1 MNDKTT
7 KQIKEMMNQT
17 IGVEVE
23 MNNITRIK
31 AAQLAAEFF
40 GTDRHEHTAVRNGY
54 DTYSAWDSEG
64 REWKFQKDVSIHGP
78 DSEKCEM
85 VTPILTYADMETL
98 QELIR
103 RLRKAGAKSDA
114 TRGCGVHIHIGAK
127 GHTPQSLRNLANI
140 MASHESLLASA
151 LNLDRSRMNRYC
163 RTVSKDFLV
172 ELNRKKPKTMA
183 VLADTWYG
191 SQNADYG
198 RSAHYNESRY
208 HMLNLHAT
216 FTKGTIEFR
225 LFQFDAPSGGK
236 QNGLHAG
243 QLKSYIQLCLALSQL
258 AKQVK
263 TASANPQQT
272 ENPKYAMRTWL
283 LRLGFIGDEFK
294 TARELYTKRLEGD
307 TAFRNGRHDVCTPPQ
322 NGGTDAAEPRA
333 AE

>member
-1 MNDKTT
+1 MNEKTT
-7 KQIKEMMNQT
+7 KQIKEMMKQT

-23 MNNITRIK
+23 MNNITRTK

-40 GTDRHEHTAVRNGY
+40 GTGRHEHTAGRNGY
-54 DTYSAWDSEG
+54 DTYSAWDGEG

-78 DSEKCEM
+78 DSEKCEL
-85 VTPILTYADMETL
+85 VTPILTYTDMETL

-183 VLADTWYG
+183 ALADTWYG

-225 LFQFDAPSGGK
+225 LFQFDAPSGDK
-236 QNGLHAG
+236 KNGLHAG

-272 ENPKYAMRTWL
+272 ENPRYAMRTWL

>member
-1 MNDKTT
+1 MNKKTT
-7 KQIKEMMNQT
+7 KQIEEMMNQT

-23 MNNITRIK
+23 MNNITRTK

-40 GTDRHEHTAVRNGY
+40 GTGRHEHTAGRNGY
-54 DTYSAWDSEG
+54 DTYSAWDGEG

-78 DSEKCEM
+78 DSEKCEL
-85 VTPILTYADMETL
+85 VTPILTYTDMETL

-103 RLRKAGAKSDA
+103 RLRRAGAKSDA

-151 LNLDRSRMNRYC
+151 LNLDRSRMSRYC

-183 VLADTWYG
+183 ALADTWYG

-198 RSAHYNESRY
+198 RAAHYNESRY

-225 LFQFDAPSGGK
+225 LFQFDAPSGDK
-236 QNGLHAG
+236 KNGLHAG

-294 TARELYTKRLEGD
+294 TARELYTKRLDGD
-307 TAFRNGRHDVCTPPQ
+307 TAFRNGRPQ
-322 NGGTDAAEPRA
+322 
-333 AE
+333 